1 MGCGDGGATIADSE
15 LFSAL
20 YRSGR
25 RITMATTPSWVAA
38 NADGRLELFIPGA
51 EIQNNQ
57 FTNVQLFH
65 KWQTAP
71 SNGWSDWA
79 SLGTPTPN
87 LLIGN
92 PTVAANADR
101 RLEFF
106 VVDEDGE
113 MWHRWQ
119 TAPNN
124 GWSQWA
130 SFGTP
135 GTKLTD
141 RPAVAANADGA
152 LQLFVVDQNGQL
164 WHRWQTAPNN
174 GWSNWTSFSNPPGVE
189 QLNSP
194 PVVAPKADGT
204 LALFIAGQDQALW
217 YLYQTAPNNGWEG
230 FVPLGNPPVLGL
242 GSLTVATNA
251 DGRLEVFAGTV
262 IGGAGRP
269 GLWHQ
274 WQTASGTDGWSDW
287 EPFDNPPGTQ
297 TQLVT
302 PPAVGPSADGRLE
315 LFLVGSDEALYHRWQ
330 TAPSNGWSG
339 WSPMGTPK
347 PGLGVPT
354 IPALAPSAD
363 GRLEL
368 FIQGTDGALW
378 HQWQTAPSNGW
389 SGWSSLGSPPGF
401 TLLAAFKG

>member
-1 MGCGDGGATIADSE
+1 
-15 LFSAL
+15 
-20 YRSGR
+20 
-25 RITMATTPSWVAA
+25 MATTPSWVAA

-79 SLGTPTPN
+79 SLGTPTPD

-106 VVDEDGE
+106 VVDEGGE

-141 RPAVAANADGA
+141 RPAVAANADGT

-174 GWSNWTSFSNPPGVE
+174 GWSNWTSFSNPPGVA

-194 PVVAPKADGT
+194 PVVARKADGT
-204 LALFIAGQDQALW
+204 LALFIAGKDQALW

-230 FVPLGNPPVLGL
+230 
-242 GSLTVATNA
+242 
-251 DGRLEVFAGTV
+251 
-262 IGGAGRP
+262 
-269 GLWHQ
+269 
-274 WQTASGTDGWSDW
+274 
-287 EPFDNPPGTQ
+287 
-297 TQLVT
+297 
-302 PPAVGPSADGRLE
+302 
-315 LFLVGSDEALYHRWQ
+315 LYHWG
-330 TAPSNGWSG
+330 THLCWGW
-339 WSPMGTPK
+339 
-347 PGLGVPT
+347 V
-354 IPALAPSAD
+354 A
-363 GRLEL
+363 
-368 FIQGTDGALW
+368 
-378 HQWQTAPSNGW
+378 
-389 SGWSSLGSPPGF
+389 
-401 TLLAAFKG
+401 